1 MRVPTSTDPQ
11 SASTVRSKSSVQGAA
26 LPGSGDRAAAW
37 RAQSTT
43 NSFAPTLVLER
54 CGATPSAT

>member
-1 MRVPTSTDPQ
+1 MRVPMSTDPQ
-11 SASTVRSKSSVQGAA
+11 SASTVLEVVRPGARSPVVATG
-26 LPGSGDRAAAW
+26 PPAW

-54 CGATPSAT
+54 CGSAPSAT